1 MGKSGKGQSDEGG
14 GAKAAAKE
22 LARLEKH
29 LDKARGVEAKRR
41 SQASEAAKAV
51 KELEVRIKALRP
63 APSRKPASR
72 TTRPIAARSKAATA
86 PAAAAPKPAA
96 PKPAAAP
103 ASRRARGATPKPST
117 ATRPAAAKTRS
128 TVNKSMHLGG
138 SNPK

>member
-86 PAAAAPKPAA
+86 PAAAA
-96 PKPAAAP
+96 
-103 ASRRARGATPKPST
+103 
-117 ATRPAAAKTRS
+117 RPAAAKTRS
-128 TVNKSMHLGG
+128 TGTTGTGRRTTRARRSPPGGG
-138 SNPK
+138 SGPA

>member
-72 TTRPIAARSKAATA
+72 TTRPMAARSKAATA
-86 PAAAAPKPAA
+86 PAAAA
-96 PKPAAAP
+96 
-103 ASRRARGATPKPST
+103 
-117 ATRPAAAKTRS
+117 RPAAAKTRS
-128 TVNKSMHLGG
+128 TGTTGTGRRTTRARRSPPGGG
-138 SNPK
+138 SGPA